1 MACTLH
7 RSADLLLQALK
18 TGSLPQMLQMP
29 NRKRVNVSG
38 TVAVVQATLPKP
50 LRSKFRAN
58 HKSVA
63 ISKGQSQTV
72 PESGAS
78 VLSTTLTATTA
89 QVDSITSNRR
99 NVVST
104 LDQNGPPMQS
114 LSPPQLATGKGIHL
128 VLCAALRDG
137 LPAWWIT
144 RLPLVINK
152 TLESVVHRADI
163 VDSTSIHHM
172 HDSLTS
178 LAHRLF
184 HPEHIMSHSSV
195 WLGKVGHI
203 AHLLHRAESG
213 RPVRVL
219 VLGGSITAGANC
231 IPPGQAQ
238 QLAWRPKYYSGCAWP
253 TRLADLAATLG
264 PTVFGGAP
272 QSTAVDIQHIT
283 FGGATS
289 ETGEAFV
296 LRHKMWP
303 KVWNGKGPHIIVNAF
318 SSNDMN
324 KFHLDHGAGRVNGSS
339 TNMTV
344 DEMRKQFVESFIR
357 TVVEECDHPLLLL
370 FNDYFGNE
378 WGTLS
383 NEIEGQTLLSELASH
398 YNLPFVNYAGLL
410 RRQVLEDPKEAVWGP
425 NWFTGK
431 GHSYVRQVHPGWKA
445 HIAMTWVLAWN
456 VMHAYEHTCHLA
468 AAWANAE
475 QGLPD
480 QQWVAEHQDVHAE
493 HHQRIPARLYSASTH
508 LRNVSFAD
516 CKPPVSS
523 NSHCAVHWHGSID
536 QDTLPVVTSNIVEQ
550 HSGWV
555 CDGDHRKWGWRAME
569 RGAMIIFRLPPAGG
583 AHSPRARSKL
593 ELEYLRSFGSEWG
606 TVLLQA
612 HVSMPDKEEA
622 DALMGHQKT
631 MKAARLASVL
641 LNGQGGQAVSVSKMV
656 VIEVPE
662 ETLSI
667 SLNLTLI
674 NGSSWKLQGMKLCSV
689 LSDEEQTRKAA

>member
-1 MACTLH
+1 
-7 RSADLLLQALK
+7 
-18 TGSLPQMLQMP
+18 MP
-29 NRKRVNVSG
+29 NRVRVNVSG
-38 TVAVVQATLPKP
+38 TVAAVQATLPDR
-50 LRSKFRAN
+50 LRSNFRAN
-58 HKSVA
+58 DKSVA
-63 ISKGQSQTV
+63 ISKGESQTV
-72 PESGAS
+72 PGSGAS

-89 QVDSITSNRR
+89 QLDSIISNPRS
-99 NVVST
+99 VAST
-104 LDQNGPPMQS
+104 LDQNGPPLQS
-114 LSPPQLATGKGIHL
+114 LSPPQLATGKSTNL
-128 VLCAALRDG
+128 VHCAALRDG
-137 LPAWWIT
+137 LPAWWIA

-163 VDSTSIHHM
+163 ADSTSIHHL

-184 HPEHIMSHSSV
+184 HPEHIISHSSV

-219 VLGGSITAGANC
+219 VLGGSITSGANC
-231 IPPGQAQ
+231 IPPGQAPT
-238 QLAWRPKYYSGCAWP
+238 LAWRPKYYSGCAWP

-264 PTVFGGAP
+264 PTVVGGAH
-272 QSTAVDIQHIT
+272 QGTAVDIQHIT

-296 LRHKMWP
+296 LNNKMWP
-303 KVWNGKGPHIIVNAF
+303 KVWKGKGPDIIVNAF

-324 KFHLDHGAGRVNGSS
+324 AYHLDHGAGRKNGTS
-339 TNMTV
+339 TKTSV
-344 DEMRKQFVESFIR
+344 DEMRKQVVESFIR
-357 TVVEECDHPLLLL
+357 KVVEECDHPLLIL

-383 NEIEGQTLLSELASH
+383 QEIEGQTLLSELASH

-425 NWFTGK
+425 NWFTRN
-431 GHSYVRQVHPGWKA
+431 GHVYVRQVHPGWQA
-445 HIAMTWVLAWN
+445 HVAMTWVLAWN
-456 VMHAYEHTCHLA
+456 VMHAYEHACHLA

-493 HHQRIPARLYSASTH
+493 PHQRIPARLYSASTH

-523 NSHCAVHWHGSID
+523 NSYCAVHWHGSID

-569 RGAMIIFRLPPAGG
+569 RGAIIIFRLPPVGG
-583 AHSPRARSKL
+583 ANSMRARSKL

-612 HVSMPDKEEA
+612 HASMPDQGKA

-631 MKAARLASVL
+631 MKAVYLANSL
-641 LNGQGGQAVSVSKMV
+641 LNGQGGQGVSISAMV

-662 ETLSI
+662 GASSI

-674 NGSSWKLQGMKLCSV
+674 NGSSWKLQGMKLCLVPSGNI
-689 LSDEEQTRKAA
+689 QTRKAA